1 MNFDP
6 TQIRIDTR
14 EKRPTYRPRGAP
26 SDQPSMNWAAVL
38 LPILLLL
45 GAVIAGIAAV
55 PMRAGPE
62 WLWEQTAAELE
73 QQYAMLVEMKA
84 PQMERAMRAGAIA
97 EAYLQAKDREGY
109 RLWKDAADRHM
120 RAAGMPTMR

>member
-14 EKRPTYRPRGAP
+14 EKRPTYRPRAP
-26 SDQPSMNWAAVL
+26 SDQPSMNWVAVL

-45 GAVIAGIAAV
+45 GAVVAGIAAV
-55 PMRAGPE
+55 PMRLGPE

-84 PQMERAMRAGAIA
+84 PQMERAIRAGAIA

-120 RAAGMPTMR
+120 RAAGVPTMR

>member
-14 EKRPTYRPRGAP
+14 EKRPTCRPRAP

-45 GAVIAGIAAV
+45 GAVVAGIAAV
-55 PMRAGPE
+55 PMRVGPE

-84 PQMERAMRAGAIA
+84 PQMERAIRAGAIA

-120 RAAGMPTMR
+120 RAAGVPTMR

>member
-1 MNFDP
+1 
-6 TQIRIDTR
+6 
-14 EKRPTYRPRGAP
+14 
-26 SDQPSMNWAAVL
+26 
-38 LPILLLL
+38 
-45 GAVIAGIAAV
+45 
-55 PMRAGPE
+55 MRAGPDT
-62 WLWEQTAAELE
+62 LWEQTAAELE

-109 RLWKDAADRHM
+109 RTWKAAADRHM